1 MNKEEL
7 QSWYQQKSDK
17 KKKYPSLMR
26 REQKRV
32 LMPETQRR
40 VNSLENMT
48 EGSIQ
53 KKKYYT
59 CMCSD
64 VFLYGEVIWKMGIQ
78 EIRNR
83 KE

>member
-1 MNKEEL
+1 
-7 QSWYQQKSDK
+7 
-17 KKKYPSLMR
+17 MR

-83 KE
+83 KEEEVKQLSLKTNKTKTQK

>member
-1 MNKEEL
+1 
-7 QSWYQQKSDK
+7 
-17 KKKYPSLMR
+17 MR

-40 VNSLENMT
+40 ANSLENMT

-83 KE
+83 KEEEVKQLSLKTNKTKTQK